1 MLMATAVEAAV
12 AQGCLSYFVT
22 AHVPGL
28 VVIMTH
34 VCEEGYPPPDA
45 TGGKG
50 TECGLARGSSHGG
63 LRGGGAPFLHRL
75 ACANEGNPEVSPG
88 ITASGQRVRAS
99 GTKPEHAY
107 QQGSRTAQLWL
118 VHGLRPGWVRLYT
131 VAYN

>member
-1 MLMATAVEAAV
+1 MATAVEAAV

-63 LRGGGAPFLHRL
+63 LRGGELRFCTDWRAPMRGTQKCPLGSQLQVRESEHQEQNQNMHISKAL
-75 ACANEGNPEVSPG
+75 
-88 ITASGQRVRAS
+88 GQHS
-99 GTKPEHAY
+99 YGWCT
-107 QQGSRTAQLWL
+107 GSVPA
-118 VHGLRPGWVRLYT
+118 G
-131 VAYN
+131 